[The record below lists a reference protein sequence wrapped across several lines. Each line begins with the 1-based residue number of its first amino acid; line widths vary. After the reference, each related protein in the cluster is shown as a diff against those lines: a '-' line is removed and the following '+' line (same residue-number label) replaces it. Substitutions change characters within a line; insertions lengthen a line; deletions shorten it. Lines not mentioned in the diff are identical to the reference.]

1 MQNLRRNDTNELI
14 KQKQAH
20 RLKSTFMVAG
30 TELERGWG
38 RWKGRDR

>member
-30 TELERGWG
+30 TELGRGWG